1 MSDEAATVAPSKQRS
16 FRGLVVGGFLVTA
29 VALLGYQQF
38 QFNQLKRELSGLA
51 LTQDTNQQ
59 NQSQK
64 IASLE
69 QALQK
74 LSEGVSVASQS
85 LNQSSAVGA
94 DATHLKVAEAAYLV
108 NLAND
113 QLQYTHNQTLALNLL
128 QRALE
133 MISPMDDA
141 NLANVKQALTDNIAT
156 LTGSPTA
163 DLSALYTQLNTVN
176 TDLDRLPLPATPL
189 STEQNAD
196 DKLNVSGLPWWKAQW
211 RRTMHTLGQ
220 VVIVK
225 YNGGGTPPLVL
236 PEERVFIYQNLHAQ
250 MENVFWAVLNRDTGV
265 YQAALGRMHLWIAQY
280 FDMSS
285 PITQSLL
292 QQLQA
297 LSTQPIAGATVNL
310 GGTQAAFTQYLSQA
324 KA

>member
-16 FRGLVVGGFLVTA
+16 FRGLVVGGFLVAA
-29 VALLGYQQF
+29 VALLSYQQF
-38 QFNQLKRELSGLA
+38 QFNQMKLELSGLSS
-51 LTQDTNQQ
+51 TQDTNQQ

-64 IASLE
+64 IAGLE
-69 QALQK
+69 QDLQK

-85 LNQSSAVGA
+85 LNQSSALGA
-94 DATHLKVAEAAYLV
+94 DVVHLSVAEAAYLV

-128 QRALE
+128 QRSLQIIAP
-133 MISPMDDA
+133 IDDA
-141 NLANVKQALTDNIAT
+141 NLATIKQSLTDNIAT

-163 DLSALYTQLNTVN
+163 DLSGLYTQLNTVN

-189 STEQNAD
+189 SAEQNAD

-250 MENVFWAVLNRDTGV
+250 MENVFWALLNRDVGV
-265 YQAALGRMHLWIAQY
+265 YQAALMRMHLWIAQY
-280 FDMSS
+280 FDVSS

-297 LSTQPIAGATVNL
+297 LSTQPITGVAVNL
-310 GGTQAAFTQYLSQA
+310 GGTQEALSHYLTQA
-324 KA
+324 KS